1 MKNRTLQV
9 LLLAL
14 TGIAA
19 TAHCGKSESS
29 GTPSL
34 GPTDVVVTWTFD
46 GKAASAAEC
55 TARGGVTVSV
65 TMSAT
70 SDPTLHQHSTES
82 CEKGTVTFSGLNT
95 GALGQPFV
103 EATLLDDKGLTKTR
117 ADMTVTPVEGK
128 TEVKLDFFPSQVMTT
143 GATTGDATTDAAT
156 TDAATTTSGGMG
168 GMGGMGSSAASSAS
182 ASAAGSGSSATATGA
197 GGGKP

>member
-9 LLLAL
+9 LVLAL
-14 TGIAA
+14 AGVAS
-19 TAHCGKSESS
+19 TAHCGKSEST

-34 GPTDVVVTWTFD
+34 GPTDVVVSWTFD

-70 SDPTLHQHSTES
+70 SDPELHQQGTAD
-82 CEKGTVTFSGLNT
+82 CEKGTLTFSGLNT

-103 EATLLDDKGLTKTR
+103 EAALLDDKGQTKTR
-117 ADMTVTPVEGK
+117 ADLTVTPVEGK
-128 TEVKLDFFPSQVMTT
+128 TEVKLDFFPSQVTTT
-143 GATTGDATTDAAT
+143 GATTGDATTDAVT
-156 TDAATTTSGGMG
+156 TDAVTTVTSGGMG
-168 GMGGMGSSAASSAS
+168 GMGGMGSSASSAS
-182 ASAAGSGSSATATGA
+182 TSASSSATATGA
-197 GGGKP
+197 GGAKP